1 VVSVGEL
8 EQTAPEVRTTIPEPL
23 ASVASD
29 DVASARV
36 ITVDSIPAVD
46 FADPDGFVP
55 TGMKVKV
62 LSTPVAG
69 PPFLLAIFPADFSV
83 PYHWHPHD
91 TIYIVKS
98 GELIIESEGSYRP
111 GDVRW
116 VNGGRPYGPETAG
129 PDGCEFYIMST
140 GPLFAKDPAKE
151 PPPSAEG

>member
-1 VVSVGEL
+1 MGGK
-8 EQTAPEVRTTIPEPL
+8 IPETL
-23 ASVASD
+23 ATRAFG

-36 ITVDSIPAVD
+36 ITVDAISAVD
-46 FADPDGFVP
+46 FSDEDGFIP
-55 TGMKVKV
+55 QGMKVKV
-62 LSTPVAG
+62 LSDPAVG
-69 PPFLLAIFPADFSV
+69 PPFLLAMFPPKFTV

-116 VNGGRPYGPETAG
+116 VNGGSVYGPETAG
-129 PDGCEFYIMST
+129 PNGCEFYIIST

-151 PPPSAEG
+151 PPPSGGGVA